1 MPDYVRLLFN
11 FSLRMAEIKLDALEM
26 GRYPLATPTETEQ
39 TAMIDTRA
47 LYAIFK
53 SIIADKAKEEHKPT
67 LSSLESM
74 KAYQQAT
81 GSTQKASF
89 NIDQANMVIDY
100 V

>member
-1 MPDYVRLLFN
+1 MFDMSAYYN
-11 FSLRMAEIKLDALEM
+11 
-26 GRYPLATPTETEQ
+26 
-39 TAMIDTRA
+39 
-47 LYAIFK
+47 IFK

-67 LSSLESM
+67 LSNLESM

-81 GSTQKASF
+81 GNAQKASF